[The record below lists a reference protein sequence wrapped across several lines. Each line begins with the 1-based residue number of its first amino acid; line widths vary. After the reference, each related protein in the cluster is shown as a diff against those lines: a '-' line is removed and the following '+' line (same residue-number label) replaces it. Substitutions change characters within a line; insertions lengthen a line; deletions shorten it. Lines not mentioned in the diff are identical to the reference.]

1 MIRIFS
7 DKWRNIP
14 ESQRAVMFL
23 QVSLDFRQYL
33 HLFRGGSL
41 AVFLAIALHAN
52 SEGEAWPSLDL
63 LEKETGLA
71 RATIARALDYLCSLN
86 INGQQVLLR
95 YRKRDLKTKRFV
107 GSNRYIIFPTEEQV
121 RRYASAAS
129 QQPEFKNS
137 TVQKLNCGEP
147 EFKNSTVEKLNCKDK
162 HLLTI
167 SKYEGSH
174 VEEEVNLINSSAT
187 KNFSASTSA
196 SSTSLSPQKAQSA
209 VPQNQ
214 TSPLSQGPESNNNGS
229 KSRYSAPTGI
239 DAEAL
244 YRKIRPTHVTIPSSI
259 NPLQAIEVLKR
270 YLQLYQDLDAAAN
283 ALRPFA
289 QEADRRGIR
298 ETNLC
303 WLTEWAAVGKIPPTT
318 KNTGRYKREMSRP
331 LNPTQP
337 QTQKRGYDY
346 ETWPWEKKKFIAIL
360 DGYMRKVMSHQEF
373 FKHSTDELIDMFF
386 DIVAKKL
393 PEGLEPGKTL
403 RICFDDDNIVEG
415 ELEEI
420 IYSTL
425 HPEYITHL
433 VVDGEAI
440 DALQLVEAEEISYAP

>member
-187 KNFSASTSA
+187 KNFSTSTSA

-318 KNTGRYKREMSRP
+318 KNTGRYKQEMSRP
-331 LNPTQP
+331 LDQNQP
-337 QTQKRGYDY
+337 LSEDDRYDQTK
-346 ETWPWEKKKFIAIL
+346 WPWEWKRYKSIMKYGEATIPEEQLRHMTGDNVIL
-360 DGYMRKVMSHQEF
+360 FMHQ
-373 FKHSTDELIDMFF
+373 TL
-386 DIVAKKL
+386 AKKL
-393 PEGLEPGKTL
+393 PEGLQEGQTL

-440 DALQLVEAEEISYAP
+440 DALELVEAKEVSRVP